1 MTNTFIKNDPA
12 KALKYFED
20 KMTFTTGPFELNRA
34 INEKQEKQIDRK
46 SNGDKSESLTGA
58 RSMTSDSAL
67 ELIRARAYTV
77 FESRGRQPGHAR
89 DDWLQAEREIL
100 RQSSASE
107 DRGFTCSC

>member
-1 MTNTFIKNDPA
+1 MK
-12 KALKYFED
+12 
-20 KMTFTTGPFELNRA
+20 
-34 INEKQEKQIDRK
+34 KQIDRK
-46 SNGDKSESLTGA
+46 SNGDKSESSTGA

-67 ELIRARAYTV
+67 DLIRARAYSL
-77 FESRGRQPGHAR
+77 FESRGRQPGHAL

>member
-1 MTNTFIKNDPA
+1 MTNTFIKNDPT
-12 KALKYFED
+12 KALQYFED
-20 KMTFTTGPFELNRA
+20 KMAFTTGPIELNRA

-46 SNGDKSESLTGA
+46 SNGDKSESSTGA

-67 ELIRARAYTV
+67 ELIRARAYSA
-77 FESRGRQPGHAR
+77 FESRGRQPGHAL

-107 DRGFTCSC
+107 DL